1 MTSDRHTRQTVSQPP
16 FIESSYMRL
25 VIAVALI
32 TLGYFSL
39 LFYFVNSYTERLY
52 EVRKEEL
59 RRIVELGMAALD
71 PLREESAG
79 GQRSM
84 EQTRREGAILI
95 RDLTH
100 RYRLGEN
107 YLFMGTDTGLMLVHP
122 YEPGMEFTN
131 QWDLTDTQGTHII
144 QEMVAV
150 ATSEEGAGYVEYYY
164 PPPDSDQPE
173 RKVSYIVGI
182 PEWHAFIGAGMYMDD
197 IDAENWSYLVQSMLL
212 TLILLMLVFVVVY
225 AALRP
230 TILSYRTLLTLFE
243 QVQQHPNKMPG
254 VPLENFRD
262 GSEAWNLLDGFREM
276 LEQIERSKR
285 AREEA
290 VLTERH
296 RIARELHD
304 AVSQTLFS
312 ATILAD
318 VLPRLWDRDENVGR
332 ERLLELRELTR
343 GALAEMRTLLHELR
357 PSALVQTSM
366 EDLLRQLTEAL
377 IARGRVPIGLTIEGE
392 FDLPP
397 DVKIALYRIAQEAL
411 NNVIKHA
418 RANSASVSLY
428 GDSHNLLLTILDDGR
443 GFDPDDVMGE
453 HLGLDIMQERAQA
466 IRATLAVRSEPG
478 AGTEVSVS
486 WTQDTPRLPGG
497 APE

>member
-1 MTSDRHTRQTVSQPP
+1 MASDRPTRQTASLSP
-16 FIESSYMRL
+16 FIESSYSRL
-25 VIAVALI
+25 IIAVGLI
-32 TLGYFSL
+32 ALGYFL
-39 LFYFVNSYTERLY
+39 LVFYFVHSYTDRLY

-71 PLREESAG
+71 PLREETAA
-79 GQRSM
+79 GQRST
-84 EQTRREGAILI
+84 EQARREGAIMI

-107 YLFMGTDTGLMLVHP
+107 YLFMGTDSGLMLVHP
-122 YEPGMEFTN
+122 YEPEIEFTN
-131 QWDLTDTQGTHII
+131 QWDLTDSRGTYII
-144 QEMVAV
+144 QDMIAV
-150 ATSEEGAGYVEYYY
+150 ATSEEGTGYVEYYV
-164 PPPDSDQPE
+164 PPPGSEDAE
-173 RKVSYIVGI
+173 RKVSYIVAI
-182 PEWHAFIGAGMYMDD
+182 PEWGAFIGAGMYMDD
-197 IDAENWSYLVQSMLL
+197 IDAENGAYLIQSMLL
-212 TLILLMLVFVVVY
+212 TLILLVLVFVVVY

-230 TILSYRTLLTLFE
+230 TIVSYRTLLTLFE
-243 QVQQHPNKMPG
+243 QVQQHPDKMPG
-254 VPLENFRD
+254 VPLEQFRD

-312 ATILAD
+312 ATILSE
-318 VLPRLWDRDENVGR
+318 VLPRLWERDEQMGR
-332 ERLLELRELTR
+332 ARLEELRELTR

-357 PSALVQTSM
+357 PSALVQTSI

-377 IARGRVPIGLTIEGE
+377 IARGRVPIALNIEGE

-418 RANSASVSLY
+418 RASRAAVSLY
-428 GDSHNLLLTILDDGR
+428 GNSQSLLLTILDDGR
-443 GFDPDDVMGE
+443 GFDPDAVTGE
-453 HLGLDIMQERAQA
+453 HLGLDIMQERTEA
-466 IRATLAVRSEPG
+466 IRATLAIRSEPG
-478 AGTEVSVS
+478 AGTEVSVQ
-486 WTQDTPRLPGG
+486 WTQDAPRLTGDT
-497 APE
+497 PE